1 MWINFDQQDREWA
14 LEQAV
19 AKERKKIALE
29 QEKITQERDKAIQ
42 EYDQERQASITRLI
56 KVFASDGN
64 DKPAIIDA
72 LMKVFNLSAAQAEK
86 YYQKTLNPA

>member
-86 YYQKTLNPA
+86 YYQQTLNPA